1 MGWLAR
7 YYGFEETPAP
17 VPELMTDADRIIA
30 EQRRQG
36 QATRSLLAWIF
47 LGIPAIILVVGA
59 LIWVLAAV
67 GSQ

>member
-7 YYGFEETPAP
+7 YYGFEEAPTP
-17 VPELMTDADRIIA
+17 VPEPMTDADRIIA

-36 QATRSLLAWIF
+36 AQTRELLVWIF
-47 LGIPAIILVVGA
+47 LGIPAIILVVGV

-67 GSQ
+67 ASQ